1 VPLRNYSL
9 TLMCYAWLAVAMTA
23 WNVVAVSTNSG
34 MGKSGWHEWLI
45 KYQYSLSA
53 NGHLSHK

>member
-1 VPLRNYSL
+1 
-9 TLMCYAWLAVAMTA
+9 MCYAWLAVAMTA